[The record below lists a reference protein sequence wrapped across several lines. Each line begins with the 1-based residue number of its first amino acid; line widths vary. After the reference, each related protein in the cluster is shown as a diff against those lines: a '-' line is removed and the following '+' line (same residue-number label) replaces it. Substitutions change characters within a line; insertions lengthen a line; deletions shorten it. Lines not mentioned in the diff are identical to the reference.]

1 MNHPALR
8 VAGYYLGGVL
18 VGNEATLP
26 VHWLWAGVAGVVVG
40 WAWCWWMHLLFSLAL
55 WQRELCHEN
64 LAGWGAQGAELG
76 RGICWRLGIF
86 LLGWANYAGQTTPSS
101 PNDLRHWVPDA
112 GAIARVEGTVLS
124 VPRIQKTTSGTRLQV
139 SMELERAQ
147 TNGVWRAAV
156 GRVMVLG
163 TNSLNGTISK
173 GKRITVDGVLAPPRP
188 AVAPGFFDRKQQL
201 ARQAIYHELQTD
213 VVSEYK
219 VTPSVRELSW
229 SELFQIW
236 GRATLGRG
244 LPENDPA
251 VELLWAMA
259 VGWRTGLSG
268 DVAASFMQSGTMHL
282 FAISGLHV
290 ALVAGIMLGLLRVCR
305 LGRQGAA
312 ALVIPLLWFYAG
324 ATGWQPSAVRAT
336 VMMTLLL
343 GGWVLKRPVNV
354 LNSLG
359 LAAFLILL
367 WDPQQIFRA
376 SFQLSFVVVF
386 SLACV
391 VPPVA
396 QWLENQA
403 RPDPYLPR
411 LLWSRWQ
418 QGLFGASRWFLGAL
432 AVSAG
437 AWLASMPLVAHHFNL
452 FNPVALLA
460 NVPVVVCGMAALA
473 SCLRSLLL
481 GVWLEPVSVWFNHA
495 AWFFMN
501 AMMAISQWAAELP
514 GGWQYVRSPQGWMM
528 AGWYFVLFGFGTG
541 WAWHSARRR
550 WMFLGVGMFAVLL
563 LLVWQKDRVVVRMTF
578 LPQGPMVHVEGED
591 LLVDCGD
598 EWMAGMVVPRQL
610 RVRGVDELDHCV
622 VTHLVTHHAGG
633 LEMLKEACLLRQV
646 YRAQS
651 RSSSPVGKQV
661 TGLELVAGDR
671 VGRWDVI
678 HPAQGEDFPRS
689 TDDALVLRGK
699 FHEVTVLLLSD
710 LGHDGRQALTRKDV
724 NLQADVLA
732 LSVPDRSLP
741 VDLGFL
747 RQVAPKVIVVQDS
760 QFPVTERASTQWL
773 ARLRESNATV
783 LSVKNLGG
791 IRLTIEPDGWRLENA
806 EGGLFSQ

>member
-1 MNHPALR
+1 M
-8 VAGYYLGGVL
+8 
-18 VGNEATLP
+18 
-26 VHWLWAGVAGVVVG
+26 
-40 WAWCWWMHLLFSLAL
+40 
-55 WQRELCHEN
+55 
-64 LAGWGAQGAELG
+64 
-76 RGICWRLGIF
+76 
-86 LLGWANYAGQTTPSS
+86 
-101 PNDLRHWVPDA
+101 
-112 GAIARVEGTVLS
+112 
-124 VPRIQKTTSGTRLQV
+124 
-139 SMELERAQ
+139 
-147 TNGVWRAAV
+147 
-156 GRVMVLG
+156 
-163 TNSLNGTISK
+163 
-173 GKRITVDGVLAPPRP
+173 
-188 AVAPGFFDRKQQL
+188 
-201 ARQAIYHELQTD
+201 
-213 VVSEYK
+213 
-219 VTPSVRELSW
+219 TPSVRELSW
-229 SELFQIW
+229 SELFQTW

-259 VGWRTGLSG
+259 LGWRTGLSG

-418 QGLFGASRWFLGAL
+418 QGLFGVSRWLLGAL

-473 SCLRSLLL
+473 SCLGSLLL

-501 AMMAISQWAAELP
+501 TMMAISQWAAELP

-528 AGWYFVLFGFGTG
+528 AGWYCLLFGLGTG
-541 WAWHSARRR
+541 WAWRSVSRS
-550 WMFLGVGMFAVLL
+550 WMILGGGIFVGLLFLA
-563 LLVWQKDRVVVRMTF
+563 WQKDRSAVRMTF
-578 LPQGPMVHVEGED
+578 LPQGPVVHVEGEG

-598 EWMAGMVVPRQL
+598 ERVAKMVVPRQL
-610 RVRGVDELDHCV
+610 RVRGVDVLDRCV
-622 VTHLVTHHAGG
+622 VSHLVTHHAGG
-633 LEMLKEACLLRQV
+633 LPVLKESYSLREI
-646 YRAQS
+646 YRTQA

-661 TGLELVAGDR
+661 RGLLLRAGDR
-671 VGRWDVI
+671 VGNWDVI

-689 TDDALVLRGK
+689 TDDALVLRGE
-699 FHEVTVLLLSD
+699 FHGVTVLLLSD
-710 LGHDGRQALTRKDV
+710 LGYDGRQALMRR
-724 NLQADVLA
+724 NAGLQAEVLA
-732 LSVPDRSLP
+732 LSIPDRSGLL
-741 VDLGFL
+741 DLGFL
-747 RQVAPKVIVVQDS
+747 NVVKPKVIVVQDCL
-760 QFPVTERASTQWL
+760 FPVTERASASWL
-773 ARLRESNATV
+773 ARLRESGAIV
-783 LSVKNLGG
+783 LSVRELGG
-791 IRLTIEPDGWRLENA
+791 IRLTIEPAGWRLENA
-806 EGGLFSQ
+806 EGVLFSQ

>member
-18 VGNEATLP
+18 VGNEIGLS
-26 VHWLWAGVAGVVVG
+26 VHWLWWWVIGLVVG
-40 WAWCWWMHLLFSLAL
+40 WGWCWWMYRLCSLAL
-55 WQRELCHEN
+55 WHSELCHEQ
-64 LAGWGAQGAELG
+64 LAGWGVQGAELG
-76 RGICWRLGIF
+76 RGVCWRLAVF
-86 LLGWANYAGQTTPSS
+86 LLGWANYMGHTTPSS
-101 PNDLRHWVPDA
+101 LNDLRHWVPET
-112 GAIARVEGTVLS
+112 GVIARVEGTILS
-124 VPRIQKTTSGTRLQV
+124 PPSIQRTGHGERLQV
-139 SMELERAQ
+139 LMEIERAQ
-147 TNGVWRAAV
+147 TNGVWRSAA
-156 GRVMVLG
+156 GRVMVSG
-163 TNSLNGTISK
+163 TNSLSGTISK
-173 GKRITVDGVLAPPRP
+173 GKRVRVDGVLARP
-188 AVAPGFFDRKQQL
+188 LHAAAPGFFDRKQQL
-201 ARQAIYHELQTD
+201 ARRAIYYELQTD
-213 VVSEYK
+213 ALTEWT
-219 VTPSVRELSW
+219 VTPSVKILSW
-229 SELFQIW
+229 SERFQAW

-251 VELLWAMA
+251 VELLCAMA
-259 VGWRTGLSG
+259 LGWRTGLTRE
-268 DVAASFMQSGTMHL
+268 VAAPFMQSGTMHL

-305 LGRQGAA
+305 FRRQGAA
-312 ALVIPLLWFYAG
+312 AMVIPLLWFYAG

-343 GGWVLKRPVNV
+343 GGWLLKRPVNV

-396 QWLENQA
+396 LWLENQA

-418 QGLFGASRWFLGAL
+418 LGLFEASRWLLGAL

-460 NVPVVVCGMAALA
+460 NVPVVVCGMAALV
-473 SCLRSLLL
+473 SCLGSLLL
-481 GVWLEPVSVWFNHA
+481 GFWLEPVSIWFNHA

-514 GGWQYVRSPQGWMM
+514 RGWQYVRSPQEWMM
-528 AGWYFVLFGFGTG
+528 VGWYCLLFGLGTG
-541 WAWHSARRR
+541 WVWRSLKRS
-550 WMFLGVGMFAVLL
+550 WVFLGVGVFAGLL
-563 LLVWQKDRVVVRMTF
+563 LLAWQKDRSAVRMTF
-578 LPQGPMVHVEGED
+578 LPQGPVVHVEGEG

-598 EWMAGMVVPRQL
+598 EWVAKMVVPRQL
-610 RVRGVDELDHCV
+610 RVRGVDTLDRCIV
-622 VTHLVTHHAGG
+622 SHLVTHHAGG
-633 LEMLKEACLLRQV
+633 LPVLKESYSLRQI
-646 YRAQS
+646 YRTQA
-651 RSSSPVGKQV
+651 RSSSPIGKQV
-661 TGLELVAGDR
+661 IGLELVAGDR

-699 FHEVTVLLLSD
+699 FHGMTVLLLSD
-710 LGHDGRQALTRKDV
+710 LGHDGRQALMRKDV
-724 NLQADVLA
+724 DFQADVLA

-741 VDLGFL
+741 LDLGFL
-747 RQVAPKVIVVQDS
+747 NAVNPKVIVVQDCR
-760 QFPVTERASTQWL
+760 FPVTERASAPWL
-773 ARLRESNATV
+773 ASLRESGAIV
-783 LSVKNLGG
+783 LSVRELGG
-791 IRLTIEPDGWRLENA
+791 IRLTVEPVGWRLENA
-806 EGGLFSQ
+806 GGVLFSQ